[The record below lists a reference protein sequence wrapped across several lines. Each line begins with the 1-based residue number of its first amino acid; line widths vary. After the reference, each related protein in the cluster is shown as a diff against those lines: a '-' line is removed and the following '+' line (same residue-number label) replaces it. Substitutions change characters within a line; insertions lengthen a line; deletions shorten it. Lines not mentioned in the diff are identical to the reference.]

1 MILTI
6 GMIVKNE
13 EKYLE
18 RCLNGIKPILDNV
31 DSELIITDTGSTD
44 STVEIAHKF
53 TDKVLHFEWINDFAA
68 ARNFGL
74 KKAQGE
80 WFMFLDADNIFE
92 SCNEIISFFNSE
104 EYRHY
109 SAATYISRSL
119 TDTEDGYFDFNES
132 RMTRIYPDTMF
143 VGAVHEYLTHF
154 VNPIK
159 VINDVALHYGYL
171 FDSKEQA
178 QNKAMRNISILK
190 SMLEH
195 DKHHNPLIFL
205 QLYDSYKMYGDIDT
219 AESYL
224 DKGIDYCRKIRSQ
237 YIASY
242 YITKIKCTLNRS
254 YKQTLE
260 LCDEYF
266 SLDKSIRGEGLTTD
280 IEIYAVQATV
290 LYDHLN
296 FSEAKEAYA
305 NYFDIYEDVK
315 TGKLNTDDASALLL
329 SASLEKY
336 YIDQLNSFIEC
347 CIICNDYNTAIRY
360 LSLLPVSKYSMYVD
374 DVNELI
380 DKIITV
386 LDKTGYENGY
396 AIYTRLDEY
405 GKNAL
410 VGKFIKA
417 LYHSDN
423 KAVLINLL
431 KKIGSE
437 IPWLKQKTELYE
449 NYFIKD
455 IFPADQLCNYIG
467 RFGANNDPD
476 LLKLAMEKN
485 IDISCF
491 LSKEDF
497 DIKMCAY
504 ICCKNIDGFYEAA
517 ENYSISNI
525 STINVLS
532 DAAKFYDYCISMRLM
547 DNEDKSDEEK
557 KQLISKLFRI
567 KNELNERYKRENSTK
582 SEFELLAETV
592 KKNIRAFIV
601 KGNLETAKK
610 TLEDYKKINPEDP
623 EINDISKELRGAQS

>member
-1 MILTI
+1 MILTL

-18 RCLNGIKPILDNV
+18 QCLNGIKPILDNV

-44 STVEIAHKF
+44 RTVEIAHKF
-53 TDKVLHFEWINDFAA
+53 TDKVLHFDWINDFAA

-92 SCNEIISFFNSE
+92 SCDEIISFFNSG
-104 EYRHY
+104 EYKNY

-119 TDTEDGYFDFNES
+119 TDTENGYFDFNES

-143 VGAVHEYLTHF
+143 VGAVHEYLTHY
-154 VNPIK
+154 VHPIK

-171 FDSKEQA
+171 FDNKEQA
-178 QNKAMRNISILK
+178 QKKAMRNINILQ

-195 DKHHNPLIFL
+195 DKQHNPLIFR
-205 QLYDSYKMYGDIDT
+205 QLYDSYKMYGDMDT
-219 AESYL
+219 AVAYL
-224 DKGIDYCRKIRSQ
+224 DKGIEYCKKIRSP

-242 YITKIKCTLNRS
+242 YISKIKNTLNKS

-280 IEIYAVQATV
+280 IEIYAIQASV

-296 FSEAKEAYA
+296 FSEAKEAFA
-305 NYFDIYEDVK
+305 NYFDIYEDVR
-315 TGKLNTDDASALLL
+315 TGKLNTDDASALLFA
-329 SASLEKY
+329 ASLKKN

-347 CIICNDYNTAIRY
+347 CIICKDYNTALRY
-360 LSLLPVSKYSMYVD
+360 LSSLPVSKYSLCVD
-374 DVNELI
+374 DVNVLI

-386 LDKTGYENGY
+386 LENIGYENGY
-396 AIYTRLDEY
+396 EIYTRLDEY
-405 GKNAL
+405 GQNVL
-410 VGKFIKA
+410 IGNFIKA

-423 KAVLINLL
+423 KAVLIDLL
-431 KKIGSE
+431 KKIGSD

-455 IFPADQLCNYIG
+455 IFPADQLCNYIEK
-467 RFGANNDPD
+467 FGTNNDPD
-476 LLKLAMEKN
+476 LLKLSLDKN
-485 IDISCF
+485 TDISCF
-491 LSKEDF
+491 FKADDF
-497 DIKMCAY
+497 NAKHCVFS
-504 ICCKNIDGFYEAA
+504 CGRNIEGFYDAA
-517 ENYSISNI
+517 ENYNISNI
-525 STINVLS
+525 SDSNVLPA
-532 DAAKFYDYCISMRLM
+532 AAKLYDYCISMRLM
-547 DNEDKSDEEK
+547 DNEDKTEEEK
-557 KQLISKLFRI
+557 KQLIGKLFKI
-567 KNELNERYKRENSTK
+567 KNELNERYKRENSAK

-592 KKNIRAFIV
+592 KKNIRSFIA
-601 KGNLETAKK
+601 KGDIDAARK
-610 TLEDYKKINPEDP
+610 TLEDYKKINPGDP
-623 EINDISKELRGAQS
+623 EISDISEEIRGTE